1 MISVS
6 VFTKADPLYTDCS
19 SGRNYTPN
27 GQFQNN
33 LKLLLNDLSSNT
45 TRNDTSLGGFYNTS
59 VGDNPNTVYGQSLCR
74 GDVNSSVCRNCIRKA
89 SLTLL
94 ENCTSQDAMIW
105 FELCQ
110 VRYSFQILVPIQIYT
125 GMFPVSNKRQKLVQN
140 PVLFNRVLMY
150 LMIEISKEA
159 AFNASKLKFATGQIR
174 FSDKETIYGLLQC
187 TWDIPEGDCQSCFE
201 FSFSELTECC
211 SFRQGGIVVSRSC
224 NVRFELDQFYN
235 DSSTSLLTY
244 TFPKGTKWKIW
255 EVVMV
260 TSAAILLVAIIA
272 GSCNVYYRQKKR
284 TQRDDRSEN
293 ALLQELASPTAV
305 SITQEGNLV
314 TSEELPF
321 FDLPTIRAAT
331 DNFADSNQLGQG
343 GFGTVYMGVLPDGKE
358 VAVKRLSKKS
368 WQGVEEFKNEV
379 KLIAKLQHRNLVRLV
394 GCGIEGEEKLLIY
407 EFMPNRS
414 LDFFIFDSERRSQL
428 DWQTYYN
435 VIGGIA
441 RGLLY
446 LHEDSRLKIIHR
458 DLKPSNVLLDHEMV
472 AKISDFGMA
481 RIFCENQNTNNTKR
495 VVGTYGYM
503 APEYAMEGIFSI
515 KSDVFSFGVI
525 LLEIISGKKN
535 SGFYLTKHAQT
546 LLAYA
551 WRLWKNGKEVE
562 FVDPLLIESGSVEEV
577 LRCMHIGLLCVQED
591 PEDRPT
597 MSAVVVLLQGSES
610 APLPEPGQPA
620 IAVGRVVANDETTT
634 DPSVNGLTTSTISP
648 R

>member
-1 MISVS
+1 
-6 VFTKADPLYTDCS
+6 
-19 SGRNYTPN
+19 
-27 GQFQNN
+27 
-33 LKLLLNDLSSNT
+33 
-45 TRNDTSLGGFYNTS
+45 
-59 VGDNPNTVYGQSLCR
+59 
-74 GDVNSSVCRNCIRKA
+74 
-89 SLTLL
+89 
-94 ENCTSQDAMIW
+94 MIW

-110 VRYSFQILVPIQIYT
+110 VHYSFQMLVPIQIYT
-125 GMFPVSNKRQKLVQN
+125 GMLPVSNKKQKLVQN

-159 AFNASKLKFATGQIR
+159 AFNASKLKFATWQIR

-187 TWDIPEGDCQSCFE
+187 TWDITEGDCQSCFE

-260 TSAAILLVAIIA
+260 TSAEILPVAIIP
-272 GSCNVYYRQKKR
+272 GSSNVYYRQKKR
-284 TQRDDRSEN
+284 TQRDDRSES

-314 TSEELPF
+314 TSVELPF

-331 DNFADSNQLGQG
+331 DDFADSNQLGQG
-343 GFGTVYMGVLPDGKE
+343 GFGTVYMGVLPDGKQ

-368 WQGVEEFKNEV
+368 WQGVEELKNE
-379 KLIAKLQHRNLVRLV
+379 
-394 GCGIEGEEKLLIY
+394 
-407 EFMPNRS
+407 
-414 LDFFIFDSERRSQL
+414 
-428 DWQTYYN
+428 TYYN

-458 DLKPSNVLLDHEMV
+458 DLKPSNILLDHEMV
-472 AKISDFGMA
+472 AKKSDFSMA
-481 RIFCENQNTNNTKR
+481 RIFGENQNTNNTKK

-515 KSDVFSFGVI
+515 KSDVFSSGVL
-525 LLEIISGKKN
+525 LLEIISGKNN
-535 SGFYLTKHAQT
+535 SGFYLTKHAET

-562 FVDPLLIESGSVEEV
+562 FVDPLLIEPGSVEEV

-597 MSAVVVLLQGSES
+597 MSAVVVLLHGSES
-610 APLPEPGQPA
+610 APLPEPGQPV
-620 IAVGRVVANDETTT
+620 IAVGRIVANDESTTN
-634 DPSVNGLTTSTISP
+634 PSVNRLTTSTTSP